1 MAISTA
7 AAILGSA
14 VVGGAVASRGASKA
28 ARAQQ
33 QAADQAAQ
41 VQRETFE
48 RQAELQEPFRQAGI
62 TSQNELMRLLGIGGD
77 QTAADYGMLT
87 RQFGERDLQM
97 DPGYGFRLREGEKA
111 LERMQ
116 AARGNL
122 LSGGAI
128 KAGQR
133 YGQDLAS
140 QEYMNAFNRA
150 QAQLGTRLS
159 ALGSLYGAG
168 QASAQQIAGQ
178 AGQMGANVGN
188 LMMGAGQARAS
199 GYLGQA
205 NALNQA
211 LQQGATGYGL
221 YRGGYF
227 GSPGSMSA
235 EALDDILPGVNV
247 TGTRYLS
254 SGLAPSPNMMAVNYR
269 GPQFA
274 NLG

>member
-1 MAISTA
+1 MANPVVAIA
-7 AAILGSA
+7 ASSIGSA
-14 VVGGAVASRGASKA
+14 AMGSRAASKA
-28 ARAQQ
+28 AKAQQ
-33 QAADQAAQ
+33 QAADQAAN
-41 VQRETFE
+41 VQREIFQKQT
-48 RQAELQEPFRQAGI
+48 ELQEPFRQAGI

-87 RQFGERDLQM
+87 RQFGEKDLQM

-133 YGQDLAS
+133 FGQDLAS

-150 QAQLGTRLS
+150 QALMGTRLG
-159 ALGSLYGAG
+159 ALGSLYGGGLAT
-168 QASAQQIAGQ
+168 SQQVAGQ
-178 AGQMGANVGN
+178 AGQMGTNIGN

-199 GYLGQA
+199 GYLGQS
-205 NALNQA
+205 NALAQA
-211 LQQGATGYGL
+211 LGQAATGYGL

-227 GSPGSMSA
+227 GPTGGPPGGGSNLQ
-235 EALDDILPGVNV
+235 AL
-247 TGTRYLS
+247 
-254 SGLAPSPNMMAVNYR
+254 NYM
-269 GPQFA
+269 GPQYG
-274 NLG
+274 NMG